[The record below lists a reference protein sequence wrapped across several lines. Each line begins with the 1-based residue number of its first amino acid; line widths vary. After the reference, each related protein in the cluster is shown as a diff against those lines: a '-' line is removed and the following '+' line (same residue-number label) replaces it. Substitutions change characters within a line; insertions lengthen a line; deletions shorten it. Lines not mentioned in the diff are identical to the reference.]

1 MQPEVR
7 ERLQH
12 VIEAGESIQ
21 RFTSEKTFHDY
32 TSDAILPFAI
42 ERLFMII
49 GEALRE
55 AARLDR
61 GIPARITEFR
71 RIIDIRNILVHGYAT
86 VYDEGVWRII
96 EKDRPVLL
104 TEVRALLTE

>member
-12 VIEAGESIQ
+12 VVEAGESIQ
-21 RFTSEKTFHDY
+21 RFTAGKTFNDY
-32 TSDAILPFAI
+32 TSDELLPFAV

-55 AARLDR
+55 AARLDP

-71 RIIDIRNILVHGYAT
+71 RIIDFRNILVHGYAT

-96 EKDRPVLL
+96 EKDLPLLL
-104 TEVRALLTE
+104 TEVRRLLDE